1 MRHSISET
9 AEYGDY
15 VSGPVVID
23 DDTKA
28 RMEGILS
35 RIQSGQFAR
44 DFILDNQANQASFK
58 AMRRR
63 AADHQIEHVGQEL
76 RGMMSWL
83 QK

>member
-1 MRHSISET
+1 MSET

-23 DDTKA
+23 ADTKE
-28 RMEGILS
+28 RMRGILG
-35 RIQSGQFAR
+35 RIQSGEFAR
-44 DFILDNQANQASFK
+44 DFILENQANQASFK

-63 AADHQIEHVGQEL
+63 NAEHQIEKVGQEL

-83 QK
+83 ES